1 MRRRDFIGSLA
12 GALVLP
18 RLAWAQKPAAAPAD
32 AWPHF
37 RGTPSLTGVSSSQV
51 PAALKRQWVWES
63 GPDVPVDS
71 SPAIV
76 GGVVYV
82 GTAAGELVALGLDD
96 GKLRWRYKAG
106 ESIGESSPAVAGGRV
121 FIGDLDGAI
130 HAVNAAD
137 GKRVWAY
144 KTQSEIKSS
153 PLVVGDVVL
162 IGSYDAS
169 LYALGAADGKQR
181 WTVKTDNYVH
191 GTPAVVD
198 GIAYFAGC
206 DEIFH
211 AVRVSRRTAGF
222 LHVGNCLHRR
232 LSSPRR
238 GRRLLRHV
246 RQPGRRLRDRRAEGE
261 VALRAS
267 RPQVPVLFLG
277 GGAGRHGRPRAA
289 AIGWCMR
296 STRRPARRAGLT

>member
-1 MRRRDFIGSLA
+1 
-12 GALVLP
+12 
-18 RLAWAQKPAAAPAD
+18 
-32 AWPHF
+32 
-37 RGTPSLTGVSSSQV
+37 V

-106 ESIGESSPAVAGGRV
+106 ESIGESSPAVAAGRV
-121 FIGDLDGAI
+121 FIGDLDGSL
-130 HAVNAAD
+130 HAVNTTD
-137 GKRVWAY
+137 GKRLWSY
-144 KTQSEIKSS
+144 KTQSEIKCS
-153 PLVVGDVVL
+153 PLVVGEVVL

-169 LYALGAADGKQR
+169 LYALGAADGKLR

-211 AVRVSRRTAGF
+211 AVRVSDGHKVFSTSATAYTGASVAIVDAIASSRFIRRRRSWTAW
-222 LHVGNCLHRR
+222 
-232 LSSPRR
+232 SSSA
-238 GRRLLRHV
+238 
-246 RQPGRRLRDRRAEGE
+246 D
-261 VALRAS
+261 
-267 RPQVPVLFLG
+267 
-277 GGAGRHGRPRAA
+277 
-289 AIGWCMR
+289 AIEWCMR
-296 STRRPARRAGLT
+296 STPRPARRVGPTCLARASMRLRRLLPGAYSSDRTMAASTCSTSPAAKYSGSTKMAVR